1 MCVCWSHPWVLLK
14 WLNWSKCHLDIDS
27 GGSKKLCI
35 RWRPRSSRG
44 RDNLGGD
51 LLQPVVKYREYMVWG
66 PYYQPYSVCC
76 SSYAVSLSVLHQLV
90 NINEQSN
97 CVIRCNMSD
106 VVFWHLVITKT
117 SENSKMHLKV
127 SGDWRQISKLQNKV
141 RYRLHSFLV
150 HISSFSS
157 AFTRIVP
164 VTIFATI
171 SSFLYINTL
180 PHFEHYAFSAL
191 TLLVGRQEGHLA
203 CKKTEWWGAGMVICL
218 EWGADLHMAQLM
230 PLPLTVSC
238 FSKIHVGFTFMVLAH
253 PGSPSQR
260 AVKQVCTTFC
270 VPISRWWICF
280 DTELLLFGCLKWID
294 KNITFNE
301 CIVYGTMY
309 TVCVWFSR
317 SVQMDGYHQ
326 MPVTPVIGFAE
337 DAFLHDQTRG
347 KNY

>member
-1 MCVCWSHPWVLLK
+1 
-14 WLNWSKCHLDIDS
+14 
-27 GGSKKLCI
+27 
-35 RWRPRSSRG
+35 
-44 RDNLGGD
+44 
-51 LLQPVVKYREYMVWG
+51 MVWG

-191 TLLVGRQEGHLA
+191 TLLVGRQEGHPA
-203 CKKTEWWGAGMVICL
+203 CKKLSGGVLAWLSVWSEVQTCIWPSWCL
-218 EWGADLHMAQLM
+218 CHSLSLASVKFMLV
-230 PLPLTVSC
+230 LPLWYWLTRVVP
-238 FSKIHVGFTFMVLAH
+238 HNGPLN
-253 PGSPSQR
+253 R
-260 AVKQVCTTFC
+260 C
-270 VPISRWWICF
+270 VPHF
-280 DTELLLFGCLKWID
+280 
-294 KNITFNE
+294 
-301 CIVYGTMY
+301 VY
-309 TVCVWFSR
+309 
-317 SVQMDGYHQ
+317 
-326 MPVTPVIGFAE
+326 
-337 DAFLHDQTRG
+337 L
-347 KNY
+347 